1 MADFTGV
8 VQEAY
13 LAVLTTYGPDVRLLI
28 NDSFDQ
34 KLLAVTNS
42 YKDYN
47 ARKSQEVEGIDE
59 EKKNKE
65 VSSQVMA
72 EGST

>member
-1 MADFTGV
+1 MADFTDV
-8 VQEAY
+8 LQEAY
-13 LAVLTTYGPDVRLLI
+13 LAVLTTYGPDVRLI
-28 NDSFDQ
+28 TDDSFDQ

-47 ARKSQEVEGIDE
+47 ARKRQEVEAMDE
-59 EKKNKE
+59 EKKKKE
-65 VSSQVMA
+65 VSSQDMA